1 MSFGLT
7 AIYYG
12 AAGGL
17 ITEAVDVWQRLRSWR
32 QARQAALI
40 GRKPLPGLAPRFID
54 PAPDLCRSRSPRSG
68 SAICASW
75 LLHTE
80 ITGMYAALAVGAS
93 APALLAGLGKA
104 TAPAQAIGGQT
115 AARRL
120 IPPARPWTSVR
131 HSPRRWNDDAPSFA
145 HRYWSTLAGHRTL
158 PLGRAAA
165 FTFWQRYQASFTI
178 TGGPSMRRVPTSIA
192 PAAGSD
198 VLVRRQPGF
207 P

>member
-32 QARQAALI
+32 QARHAALI
-40 GRKPLPGLAPRFID
+40 GKKPLPGLVPRFID
-54 PAPDLCRSRSPRSG
+54 PAPDLSVALTRAGLGCVAG
-68 SAICASW
+68 W

-104 TAPAQAIGGQT
+104 TTPAEAMGG
-115 AARRL
+115 RPDSP
-120 IPPARPWTSVR
+120 PPAR
-131 HSPRRWNDDAPSFA
+131 SPACAPLEQLDAQP
-145 HRYWSTLAGHRTL
+145 
-158 PLGRAAA
+158 
-165 FTFWQRYQASFTI
+165 QA
-178 TGGPSMRRVPTSIA
+178 VE
-192 PAAGSD
+192 
-198 VLVRRQPGF
+198 
-207 P
+207 

>member
-54 PAPDLCRSRSPRSG
+54 PAPDLCVALTRAALG
-68 SAICASW
+68 CVAGW

-104 TAPAQAIGGQT
+104 TTPAQAIGGRT
-115 AARRL
+115 DS
-120 IPPARPWTSVR
+120 PPPDPAC
-131 HSPRRWNDDAPSFA
+131 AP
-145 HRYWSTLAGHRTL
+145 LD
-158 PLGRAAA
+158 
-165 FTFWQRYQASFTI
+165 QREAQPQA
-178 TGGPSMRRVPTSIA
+178 VE
-192 PAAGSD
+192 
-198 VLVRRQPGF
+198 
-207 P
+207 